1 MAIKKYGPT
10 TPGRRGM
17 TVTDYSVLSKV
28 APERS
33 LLEPMKKHS
42 GRNNTGRITVRHQGG
57 GNRTKYR
64 VIDFKRQKTDMPATV
79 KTLEYDPNRSA
90 FIALVEY
97 TDGVKSYIIA
107 PDGLKVGDVVIS
119 GKGADIK
126 PGNCL
131 PFENIPVG
139 TIIHNIELY
148 PGRGAQLVRSAGN
161 MAQLMAKE
169 NGYALVR
176 LPSGEMRNVPVN
188 CTAVIGQVSNIDH
201 ENVNLGKAGR
211 KRHVGVRPGSR
222 GTVMNPCDHPH
233 GGGEGRAPVGHSG
246 PMTPWGKPALGLKT
260 RKHHKRSDKLI
271 VEAMNA
277 SGKKQ
282 VIKTWSRASTIFP
295 EFVGHT
301 FAVHDGRKH
310 VPVYVTED
318 MVGHKLG
325 EFVPTRTFKGHTG
338 NSK

>member
-107 PDGLKVGDVVIS
+107 PDGLKVGDVVVS
-119 GKGADIK
+119 SKSADIK

-131 PFENIPVG
+131 PIANIPVG
-139 TIIHNIELY
+139 TVIHNIEMH
-148 PGRGAQLVRSAGN
+148 PGKGAQLVRSAGTA
-161 MAQLMAKE
+161 AQLMAKE
-169 NGYALVR
+169 NGDAQIR
-176 LPSGEMRNVPVN
+176 MPSGEVRIVRTN
-188 CTAVIGQVSNIDH
+188 CMAVIGQVGNIDH
-201 ENVNLGKAGR
+201 
-211 KRHVGVRPGSR
+211 
-222 GTVMNPCDHPH
+222 
-233 GGGEGRAPVGHSG
+233 
-246 PMTPWGKPALGLKT
+246 
-260 RKHHKRSDKLI
+260 
-271 VEAMNA
+271 
-277 SGKKQ
+277 
-282 VIKTWSRASTIFP
+282 
-295 EFVGHT
+295 
-301 FAVHDGRKH
+301 
-310 VPVYVTED
+310 
-318 MVGHKLG
+318 
-325 EFVPTRTFKGHTG
+325 
-338 NSK
+338 